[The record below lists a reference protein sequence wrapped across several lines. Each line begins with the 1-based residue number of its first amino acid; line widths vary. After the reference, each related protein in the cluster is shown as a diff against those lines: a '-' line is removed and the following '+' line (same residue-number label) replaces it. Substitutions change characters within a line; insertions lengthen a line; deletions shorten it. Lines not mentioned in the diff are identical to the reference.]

1 MKTLEIAAQ
10 AMQADLQR
18 LTHLSQNLANSQTP
32 GYKRMVSVQRPFAL
46 QMEATGTP
54 LTSTVQS
61 PSLLPSMSGVDPL
74 DSALDSTAG
83 SLRSTGNPMDL
94 AIDGDGFFVVQTAQ
108 GPALTRLASLRMDAQ
123 GAIVNDAGLP
133 VLGQGGSLRAPTAT
147 SVLSVDAKGEVW
159 ADARSIGR
167 LQVLQVSDAKT
178 LQPLGGGLYRS
189 SDKNLGEP
197 TETPR
202 IRAGYQEA
210 SNVNSSNEMVRLM
223 ETSRH
228 FEAIARTVQGYDDAM
243 EKAIRKL
250 GDL

>member
-18 LTHLSQNLANSQTP
+18 LTHISQNLANSQTP

-46 QMEATGTP
+46 QMEVAGSP
-54 LTSTVQS
+54 PASVQGMS
-61 PSLLPSMSGVDPL
+61 ALPSLIGLDAL
-74 DSALDSTAG
+74 DSALDNTAG

-133 VLGQGGSLRAPTAT
+133 VLGQGGPLRAPTAT
-147 SVLSVDAKGEVW
+147 SALSVDAKGEVW
-159 ADARSIGR
+159 ADTRSVGR
-167 LQVLQVSDAKT
+167 LQVLQVSDAKS

-189 SDKNLGEP
+189 ADTNLGELV
-197 TETPR
+197 ETPR

-210 SNVNSSNEMVRLM
+210 SNVTSSNEMIRLM